1 MTAKKKTTDDL
12 VLGAEPRMDLLPPEV
27 RTLKK
32 VKATRRG
39 LTGVL
44 LAVLVLVGAGIGASA
59 WAAVQ
64 SQAELDAA
72 RVRTTD
78 LLVSQSQYSEVQK
91 VQAALDTTLAARQF
105 GASTEID
112 WQAYLA
118 EVRALVP
125 STVTIDTLS
134 VDSAS
139 PLVPYEQATT
149 PLQSP
154 RVATIRILFT
164 SPDVTSMP
172 EWLQT
177 MSTLPGYADSLP
189 ATIARA
195 DTGIYTVDVVLHVNE
210 GAFSGRFST
219 PEGQ

>member
-1 MTAKKKTTDDL
+1 MTGKKATTVDL

-32 VKATRRG
+32 VKATRRRLGG
-39 LTGVL
+39 LLV
-44 LAVLVLVGAGIGASA
+44 AVLVLVGSGIGAST
-59 WAAVQ
+59 WYSMQ

-72 RVRTTD
+72 RERTTE
-78 LLVSQSQYSEVQK
+78 LLTSQTKYSEVQR
-91 VQAALDTTLAARQF
+91 VQVALDTTLAARQF

-112 WQAYLA
+112 WKAYLA

-125 STVTIDTLS
+125 STVTVDTLS

-139 PLVPYEQATT
+139 PLVPYEQATA
-149 PLQSP
+149 PLQNS

-164 SPDVTSMP
+164 SPDVTSVP
-172 EWLQT
+172 EWLGS
-177 MSTLPGYADSLP
+177 MSTLPGYADSQP
-189 ATIARA
+189 AVITRTAE
-195 DTGIYTVDVVLHVNE
+195 GPYTVDFVLHVNE
-210 GAFSGRFST
+210 GAFSGRFA

>member
-1 MTAKKKTTDDL
+1 MSGTKTKEEL

-32 VKATRRG
+32 VKATRRRLIG
-39 LTGVL
+39 LL
-44 LAVLVLVGAGIGASA
+44 LGVLVLIGAGIGAST
-59 WAAVQ
+59 WYAVQ
-64 SQAELDAA
+64 SQAELAA
-72 RVRTTD
+72 AQERTSE
-78 LLVSQSQYSEVQK
+78 LLASQSKYSEVQTI
-91 VQAALDTTLAARQF
+91 QAALDTTVAARQF

-118 EVRALVP
+118 RVRALVP
-125 STVTIDTLS
+125 STVTIDTMSL
-134 VDSAS
+134 DSES

-149 PLQSP
+149 PLLNA

-164 SPDVTSMP
+164 SPDATSVP
-172 EWLQT
+172 EWLAT

-189 ATIARA
+189 AAIARTDA
-195 DTGIYTVDVVLHVNE
+195 GLYTVDFVLHINE

-219 PEGQ
+219 TEGQ